1 MDNKDYEELEEE
13 LEQQSDEEN
22 IDDEESEEY
31 DDSEETF
38 DYDESDEESFYDDS
52 EEDSY
57 NESQYDFNNQN
68 VKNKLR
74 DLRNQNKQNQNTANR
89 LNQRKANTM
98 SKGVEAPKSTPSP
111 SNAIQNGQSTNLL
124 NKGINSAKSAGKGL
138 GQKAGQAI
146 ASAGKAAGTAIAQGV
161 KSLVAAL
168 VANPYFWVIV
178 GVIVLLILIPILW
191 KAYEGDDG
199 SGKDLSGGYFDET
212 CDFNLTKVNLTLDDG
227 KSVDTGISF
236 EDYIIGVAYAEI
248 GEYIYLEGYEEYA
261 KVAMITAKTYTLATA
276 GYNNTNKEITLKA
289 STYAHAWCDIYE
301 GCMWYNRGS
310 GTYWYYSAKHKLD
323 ISGASLYKSALNET
337 NLQKAKTTYSE
348 IANYLYAPTSLKG
361 PLTSSSQLT
370 ATQYRDHAQNFW
382 KKLASEGKTFKE
394 ILSATGTDAYPQ
406 YVSSARPG
414 KTSDYNTAVM
424 IRDIYKNLTL
434 YNLSSYC
441 DYTAVEGSC
450 NTSTPI
456 KIAAGEKFIITS
468 PFGMRNH
475 PLGGGQRMH
484 NGIDLG
490 YASGTPIYSI
500 ADGTVVAAG
509 YGASAG
515 NYVNIGHDID
525 GDGTYDYTTYNYHMV
540 EPTPLSVGDDV
551 VGGQQVGKVGTT
563 GGSTGPHLHFGISD
577 KNGNYIDP
585 EPIIEAIR
593 NKTSVF
599 DSASVCKSAGGAIGD
614 YPYYNQCD
622 GVWSSKVI
630 CDTADYSNGVCYANN
645 TICTS
650 GCGYTSFSMI
660 ASGLNGDG
668 GIKPDNVVSILSKY
682 SYNPGGGAITDA
694 ALIDKKALNHY
705 NMQAEVL
712 FPRGS
717 SLSLKE
723 KKSKIVAALK
733 SGRPV
738 ELLVPGH
745 FVALVGIN
753 GDKVKLND
761 PGKRSNVGEY
771 TIDELNSLF
780 GSQRSCSDCFVY
792 AIAYSRTSGGNNEK
806 A

>member
-1 MDNKDYEELEEE
+1 MDNKDYEEIIEEIEEVEDDIDEQLDGDEYVEVLSYYDEIEEE
-13 LEQQSDEEN
+13 NNSN
-22 IDDEESEEY
+22 
-31 DDSEETF
+31 F
-38 DYDESDEESFYDDS
+38 DTNNLQNKIRNLKSK
-52 EEDSY
+52 
-57 NESQYDFNNQN
+57 NNQN
-68 VKNKLR
+68 
-74 DLRNQNKQNQNTANR
+74 QNITSK
-89 LNQRKANTM
+89 LNQRKANTL
-98 SKGVEAPKSTPSP
+98 SKGVELPKSTPSP
-111 SNAIQNGQSTNLL
+111 LKNISNTQSSNILNNGLASSKSIG
-124 NKGINSAKSAGKGL
+124 KGIS
-138 GQKAGQAI
+138 QKAGQAI
-146 ASAGKAAGTAIAQGV
+146 TSAGKAVGSAIAQGV

-168 VANPYFWVIV
+168 VTNPYFWIIV
-178 GVIVLLILIPILW
+178 GVIILLILIPILW
-191 KAYEGDDG
+191 KAHEGDDG
-199 SGKDLSGGYFDET
+199 SGKNLSGGYFDET

-227 KSVDTGISF
+227 RSVDTGISF

-248 GEYIYLEGYEEYA
+248 GEYVYLDGYEEYA
-261 KVAMITAKTYTLATA
+261 KTAMITAKTYTLATA
-276 GYNNTNKEITLKA
+276 GYSNTNKEITLKA

-310 GTYWYYSAKHKLD
+310 GTYWYYSAKHNLN
-323 ISGASLYKSALNET
+323 ISGASSYKTALNET
-337 NLQKAKTTYSE
+337 NLKKARKNYSA
-348 IANYLYAPTSLKG
+348 IANYLYAPTTLKG

-382 KKLASEGKTFKE
+382 KKLASEGKTFEE
-394 ILSATGTDAYPQ
+394 ILSATGTDEYPS
-406 YVSSARPG
+406 YVSSSRPG
-414 KTSDYNTAVM
+414 KTTDYNTAVM

-475 PLGGGQRMH
+475 PLGGGQKMH

-540 EPTPLSVGDDV
+540 EPTPLSVGDTV
-551 VGGQQVGKVGTT
+551 TGGQQVGKVGTT

-577 KNGNYIDP
+577 KSGKYIDP
-585 EPIIEAIR
+585 EPILEAII

-599 DSASVCKSAGGAIGD
+599 DSAAVCKSAGGALGE
-614 YPYYNQCD
+614 YPYYEQCD
-622 GVWSSKVI
+622 SRWGTKII

-645 TICTS
+645 SICKS

-660 ASGLNGDG
+660 ASGLNGDKN
-668 GIKPDNVVSILSKY
+668 IKPDNTVSILSKY
-682 SYNPGGGAITDA
+682 SYNSAGGAITDA
-694 ALIDKKALNHY
+694 ALIDKKMLKNY

-723 KKSKIVAALK
+723 KKLKIVSALK

-745 FVALVGIN
+745 FVALVGIKE
-753 GDKVKLND
+753 DKIKLND
-761 PGKRSNVGEY
+761 PGRPSNVGEY
-771 TIDELNSLF
+771 TVDELNSLF

-792 AIAYSRTSGGNNEK
+792 AIAYSRTSGDNNEK
-806 A
+806 S